1 MFSWMITRKRSR
13 SLARFLGW
21 IIRLGYLVCTA
32 LQAMS
37 VIHAAGVGSV
47 LAWMDGTPASCIIGM
62 LLVEAFYSHEYTP
75 CIFTLDLCSIPSFP
89 CCRKGYGS
97 VLPERDTHVNHLASN
112 EWLAVRQ
119 YSATSTA

>member
-1 MFSWMITRKRSR
+1 
-13 SLARFLGW
+13 
-21 IIRLGYLVCTA
+21 
-32 LQAMS
+32 
-37 VIHAAGVGSV
+37 
-47 LAWMDGTPASCIIGM
+47 M

-75 CIFTLDLCSIPSFP
+75 CIFTLDLFSLPSFP

-119 YSATSTA
+119 TSYPYIYSATSYSLIPAEPDGRCTVNTTITYLLPTELLLFRIAAPSIGISSAWRERKVESSQ